1 MAIQKLLLPYNFT
14 RFDQKALDF
23 VISAF
28 AKIKN
33 VEVTLFNAYTAVPE
47 IETASTSVTSKLKE
61 SLSYLSQKIT
71 EQEAELKAIKQKLIE
86 NGFEDVSNRLLS
98 TTSMTLLSAMMG
110 NSVSGRLTVMVC
122 CLATAVS
129 SDTAVISRTKAT
141 RSIRAR
147 SNDSLPAST
156 YWKLSIS

>member
-28 AKIKN
+28 AKLKN
-33 VEVTLFNAYTAVPE
+33 IEVTLFNAYTAVPE

-71 EQEAELKAIKQKLIE
+71 AIKQKLIE
-86 NGFEDVSNRLLS
+86 GGFEDGFVHTIFQPRKKEVANEIID
-98 TTSMTLLSAMMG
+98 
-110 NSVSGRLTVMVC
+110 
-122 CLATAVS
+122 LATANHF
-129 SDTAVISRTKAT
+129 DVIVMSHRPGRAT
-141 RSIRAR
+141 RFFTGSRYNKVIAALRNVTVCIV
-147 SNDSLPAST
+147 S
-156 YWKLSIS
+156 

>member
-23 VISAF
+23 VINTF
-28 AKIKN
+28 GKLKN

-71 EQEAELKAIKQKLIE
+71 EQEAELKTIKQKLIE
-86 NGFEDVSNRLLS
+86 NGFKEDLVH
-98 TTSMTLLSAMMG
+98 
-110 NSVSGRLTVMVC
+110 TVFQPRKKEVASEIID
-122 CLATAVS
+122 LATANNV
-129 SDTAVISRTKAT
+129 DVIVISHKPGKAT
-141 RSIRAR
+141 RFFTGSRYNKVIAAMRNVTVCVV
-147 SNDSLPAST
+147 S
-156 YWKLSIS
+156 